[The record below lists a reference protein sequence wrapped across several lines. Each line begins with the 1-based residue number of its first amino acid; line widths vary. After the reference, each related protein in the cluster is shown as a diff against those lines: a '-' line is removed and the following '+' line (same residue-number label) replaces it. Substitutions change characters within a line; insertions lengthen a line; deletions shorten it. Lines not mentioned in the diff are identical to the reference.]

1 MTRGTVEVGAV
12 LVAGLTGA
20 TALLL
25 SQTKG
30 YEEAGKTM
38 LVTGAI
44 LGSFLAAI
52 RYASALGPE
61 GASPLR

>member
-1 MTRGTVEVGAV
+1 MTRNTVEVGAV

-25 SQTKG
+25 SGTKG
-30 YEEAGKTM
+30 YEQIGRTM

-52 RYASALGPE
+52 RYASALGPDT
-61 GASPLR
+61 SPRA